1 LQEFRDLVRE
11 ARAAAQDRFGAAHS
25 PYLVLQ
31 LTHSGRFS
39 RTAPPGQRKV
49 ACASPVLDREP
60 MPEWTDAELERVR
73 DALVAA
79 AQLAADA
86 GFDAVDIKAC
96 HGYLLHEL
104 LGAHTRTH
112 SRYGGTFE
120 CRSRL
125 LVETVAA
132 VRAAVPGI
140 AVAVRVNATDGVPY
154 PYGFGMA
161 ADGSDSIDLAE
172 PLRLVKI
179 LGDAGCTWLN
189 VTAGIPSYIPHL
201 GRPFDR
207 PVAGSAAPPE
217 HPLVGVVRLLELA
230 QAMQRDAGEIPV
242 VATGLSWLRQ
252 FWPNVGAAVVMRG
265 MAGFVGL
272 GRGMFAYPDAPADL
286 MARGVL
292 DQTRCCISCSR
303 CTELMR
309 FGGSAGCAVRD
320 RPLYSELHGETM
332 GARSAGE

>member
-1 LQEFRDLVRE
+1 
-11 ARAAAQDRFGAAHS
+11 
-25 PYLVLQ
+25 
-31 LTHSGRFS
+31 
-39 RTAPPGQRKV
+39 
-49 ACASPVLDREP
+49 
-60 MPEWTDAELERVR
+60 
-73 DALVAA
+73 
-79 AQLAADA
+79 
-86 GFDAVDIKAC
+86 
-96 HGYLLHEL
+96 
-104 LGAHTRTH
+104 
-112 SRYGGTFE
+112 
-120 CRSRL
+120 
-125 LVETVAA
+125 
-132 VRAAVPGI
+132 
-140 AVAVRVNATDGVPY
+140 VPY

-172 PLRLVKI
+172 PLRLVK
-179 LGDAGCTWLN
+179 LLVDGGCTWLN

-252 FWPNVGAAVVMRG
+252 FWPNVGAAVIMRG